1 MTRRA
6 ALALGVAA
14 VALAASWRF
23 VAPATPPL
31 YDGFQNVAPYLYY
44 CVPAGYH
51 QSKAVTAKTQQ
62 LTVTNGQIEGGGA
75 FVATD
80 EPPVAQAQVLIGGS
94 SLALPAGATE
104 ITLTITP
111 VARPATL
118 PSDGTLDGNVY
129 TVAVTSGGQPV
140 TLAKDAQGNL
150 QQWTLVL
157 RGEPNKPTAVL
168 EQFDGG
174 AWHRALINQPVG
186 QADVYAGNFTSF
198 GTFGLII
205 PGSAGTAQPC
215 RTFDQVGSSSSSS
228 SGSSGGGDGGG
239 SGLLPIVAVVGGL
252 VIVGAGIVA
261 VRARR

>member
-1 MTRRA
+1 VTRRA

-14 VALAASWRF
+14 IALAASWRF
-23 VAPATPPL
+23 AGPATPPL
-31 YDGFQNVAPYLYY
+31 YDGFQSVAPYLYY
-44 CVPAGYH
+44 CIPAGYH

-62 LTVTNGQIEGGGA
+62 LTVTAGQIEGGGA

-80 EPPVAQAQVLIGGS
+80 EPPVAQAQVLIGGG
-94 SLALPAGATE
+94 SLVLPAGATE
-104 ITLTITP
+104 ITLVITP
-111 VARPATL
+111 VAPPATL
-118 PSDGTLDGNVY
+118 PSDGALDGNVY
-129 TVAVTSGGQPV
+129 TVAVTSGGQPA
-140 TLAKDAQGNL
+140 TLASG

-186 QADVYAGNFTSF
+186 QADVYAGNFASF
-198 GTFGLII
+198 GTFGLVI
-205 PGSAGTAQPC
+205 PGPAGTAQPC
-215 RTFDQVGSSSSSS
+215 RMFDQVASSSSSS
-228 SGSSGGGDGGG
+228 SASGGGGDSAG
-239 SGLLPIVAVVGGL
+239 SGLLPILAVVGGL